1 MPARVTLHLPD
12 APAQVVA
19 LRDGRDYV
27 IGRGV
32 DCDVVV
38 EDDRVSRRHAVLAPT
53 ESGWSLTDLASKNG
67 SLVDGVPAQGLTLPQ
82 RCWLSLGGL
91 VASFEQLSEEESRA
105 RAEDRLE
112 RWRTSIETQR
122 RLAAPGSLDELLRS
136 VLDSVLELAGAE
148 RGFVLLARSDG
159 ELEIAAVA
167 GLAPPDLAQP
177 EFSGSI
183 GAVEQVLAT
192 GRPLAT
198 SDAMAETALRA
209 RASVVSGA
217 IRALVCVPVRALDR
231 TIGAVYADSRK
242 EGSAFT
248 DLDLEIL
255 ETLGS
260 HAALAIAVTRMD
272 EELSRLVATL
282 PAELDLSPQGRQRL
296 VAEIEQ
302 ARLRARSPLG
312 SVQEAGPPPAP
323 AMAPTAPTEPTEPAA
338 SASPTA
344 PAAPRARAAPASP
357 TAPVPFAPSPGLAS
371 SAGEAPSAPPRAAR
385 RPPATTWGG
394 VVAAHRGR
402 RPGVAR

>member
-1 MPARVTLHLPD
+1 MPARVTLHLPA

-19 LRDGRDYV
+19 LRDGREYV

-38 EDDRVSRRHAVLAPT
+38 DDERVSRRHAVLAPT

-105 RAEDRLE
+105 RAEE

-136 VLDSVLELAGAE
+136 VLDSVLELSGAE

-183 GAVEQVLAT
+183 GAVEQVLTT

-198 SDAMAETALRA
+198 SDAMVETSLRA

-302 ARLRARSPLG
+302 ARLRARSPLR
-312 SVQEAGPPPAP
+312 SVQEAGSPPAVEPPAP
-323 AMAPTAPTEPTEPAA
+323 ALAPTAQT
-338 SASPTA
+338 SP
-344 PAAPRARAAPASP
+344 P
-357 TAPVPFAPSPGLAS
+357 APSPAVSPAPSAPSAGLAS
-371 SAGEAPSAPPRAAR
+371 SAGESPSAPRAAR
-385 RPPATTWGG
+385 RPPSTTWGG
-394 VVAAHRGR
+394 VLAAHRGR
-402 RPGVAR
+402 RLGVAR